1 MRRWKIKTTPRTS
14 PACCIRMTPP
24 IQGRELRLRQEYFLV
39 SSTVQDILNRHYQL
53 HKTYDNLADKIAIH
67 LNDTHP
73 VLSIPELM
81 RLLIDEHKFSWDN
94 AFEVCCQVFSYT
106 NHTLMS
112 EALETGLSIWAKF
125 CRAVSANHL

>member
-1 MRRWKIKTTPRTS
+1 
-14 PACCIRMTPP
+14 MTPP
-24 IQGRELRLRQEYFLV
+24 TPGVSCACVRNTSPV
-39 SSTVQDILNRHYQL
+39 SSTIQDILSRHYQL

-73 VLSIPELM
+73 VLSIPEMM
-81 RLLIDEHKFSWDN
+81 RLLIDEHQFSWDD

-112 EALETGLSIWAKF
+112 EALETLAG
-125 CRAVSANHL
+125 